1 MKRTMT
7 APDAFFLGGDINNLQ
22 IKGLNASVTNLNTL
36 IQNLSEVLSILRT
49 SEQGHEVLKKYY
61 RKNAQVQIQQ
71 EAFKAQEEVTN
82 ELLEFFTSKI
92 NRK

>member
-36 IQNLSEVLSILRT
+36 IQNLSEVLSILGT
-49 SEQGHEVLKKYY
+49 SEQGYEVLKKYY
-61 RKNAQVQIQQ
+61 RKNAQAQIQQ
-71 EAFKAQEEVTN
+71 EALKTQEEVTN

>member
-36 IQNLSEVLSILRT
+36 IQNLSEVLSILST
-49 SEQGHEVLKKYY
+49 SEQGYEVLKKYY
-61 RKNAQVQIQQ
+61 RKNAQTQIQQ
-71 EAFKAQEEVTN
+71 EALKTQEEVTN